1 MRGGAGS
8 GRRRGWDERER
19 GERERGERDERERG
33 MRGREGER
41 ERGERGGQW
50 LTLNVP
56 TVIPAYSGLITNI
69 STIQLR
75 APMAARGREGEE
87 REGGG
92 RGKNFVFIWKSTHNL
107 HV

>member
-1 MRGGAGS
+1 M
-8 GRRRGWDERER
+8 
-19 GERERGERDERERG
+19 GEEEAG

-41 ERGERGGQW
+41 ERGGQW

-75 APMAARGREGEE
+75 APMAARGRKKRERSGEE
-87 REGGG
+87 REGKEREGG
-92 RGKNFVFIWKSTHNL
+92 GQGN
-107 HV
+107 